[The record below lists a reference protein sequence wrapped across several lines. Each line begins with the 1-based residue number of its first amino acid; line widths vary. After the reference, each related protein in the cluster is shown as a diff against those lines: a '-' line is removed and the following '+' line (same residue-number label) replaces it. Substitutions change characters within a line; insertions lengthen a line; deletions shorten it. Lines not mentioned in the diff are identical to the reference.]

1 MVPGWTVRATR
12 QLMTDSKER
21 FANWCGQ
28 VSSTGCDLSCLS
40 YDLRRDTK
48 KPASGFTMRPFGMS
62 SIASAKERLVR

>member
-1 MVPGWTVRATR
+1 MTNLKRLQGKVRELVR
-12 QLMTDSKER
+12 SGK
-21 FANWCGQ
+21 FH
-28 VSSTGCDLSCLS
+28 